1 MSEGSNFDF
10 NNNKLRR
17 LKDAGNLVRMS
28 DDRVV
33 KTVFL
38 GQPDGRRKA
47 GIPYLTFAGPCL
59 IIRFK

>member
-1 MSEGSNFDF
+1 MSEESNFDF

-17 LKDAGNLVRMS
+17 PEGAGNLARMS
-28 DDRVV
+28 DDRLV
-33 KTVFL
+33 KAVLL

-47 GIPYLTFAGPCL
+47 GIPYLTFAGPCI